1 MTDLEQPAAGIV
13 LAGGRST
20 RMGSDKASL
29 VLDGRTL
36 LQRTVDVLAAVAT
49 EIVVVRAAGQRLP
62 ALSAGP
68 PITVVEDP
76 LDGEGPLIG
85 IAAGLRAMSSEVALV
100 VACDMPFLRPE
111 LLRMLVDRA
120 SGGRRFVVPL
130 YLGRPQPLCS
140 ALRREALAVVEA
152 HIAAGDRKVMAIAD
166 DLDADR
172 VPPEQWSAADADG
185 RSFEN
190 VNTPQEFEA
199 ALARASDG
207 GRRTTA

>member
-1 MTDLEQPAAGIV
+1 MSVPAQAAAGIV

-36 LQRTVDVLAAVAT
+36 LQRTVDALSAVAT

-62 ALSAGP
+62 ALTSGP
-68 PITVVEDP
+68 PLTVVADPVED
-76 LDGEGPLIG
+76 EGPLIG
-85 IAAGLRAMSSEVALV
+85 IAEGLRATACEVALV

-111 LLRMLVDRA
+111 LLRMLFDRA
-120 SGGRRFVVPL
+120 SAGRRFVVPL
-130 YLGRPQPLCS
+130 YRDRPQPLCS
-140 ALRREALAVVEA
+140 AFRREALEVIDA
-152 HIAAGDRKVMAIAD
+152 HIAAGDRKIMAVAG

-172 VPPEQWSAADADG
+172 VSPEQWSVADTDG

-190 VNTPQEFEA
+190 VNTPEEFEA
-199 ALARASDG
+199 ALVRASDG
-207 GRRTTA
+207 